1 MAGKD
6 DKYWGG
12 HYGPMMSNATVRVK
26 RQTKPNPGDAFNDI
40 VHEESATALAQH
52 QAARDKLIAAVIA
65 EHGHLLTD
73 SDVTAEDVTASSS
86 DAMQAHHQP
95 VRPRRARKKKK
106 KREIRVFVS
115 STFRDFKAERE
126 ELIKKTFR
134 EVKVAGVNRRRR
146 HAVCLHSLL
155 IHQALLCTS
164 YSRVAW
170 QINKACKDRGVF
182 FTYVDLRWG
191 ITEEQTTKGE
201 TISICLQ
208 EVLYN
213 LYTYVDSKH

>member
-134 EVKVAGVNRRRR
+134 EVRWLVSTSADVMLFMC
-146 HAVCLHSLL
+146 VY
-155 IHQALLCTS
+155 IPLLCSTLCSISEGSCLVLLGRSTKCARIAASFSRTS
-164 YSRVAW
+164 
-170 QINKACKDRGVF
+170 
-182 FTYVDLRWG
+182 T
-191 ITEEQTTKGE
+191 
-201 TISICLQ
+201 
-208 EVLYN
+208 
-213 LYTYVDSKH
+213 